1 MNKLVNNDVL
11 SPIPRACVFINSSD
25 PLYPNQVINC
35 GNNPCF
41 KPPFPPIINPRDLVA
56 KQPTGGRTLARAPN
70 AFIIYRKLCVE
81 TARSYGYYLPMTVIS
96 SMASQSWEEE
106 SLAVKA
112 EYKRIAQEATKH
124 YKEMYPKI
132 ERRKKRE
139 KWNLVSFQPKQ
150 QISQTQQDSSKS
162 TNKKIAKAP
171 LLKFKT
177 SNPSKSSSSDQPQK
191 ATNSA
196 NNKSVSVEM
205 SSDEKY
211 VSSKADQ
218 SNNNEISPDKKM
230 IYPSPDLSL
239 DDYLNSKG
247 IEQFGPIERI
257 TSEQTI
263 NANSRFSL
271 EYPSPD
277 LSSGGY
283 FDIGSLD
290 VTDIYDEEI
299 SKWNNM
305 SQNEI
310 ISENTFT
317 SIYQEEINKNAIGV
331 TEGTDR
337 IESSGYNASKVFNL
351 SDNLSISFSAI
362 MGPDSY
368 F

>member
-1 MNKLVNNDVL
+1 MNKLVDNEISHVL

-56 KQPTGGRTLARAPN
+56 KQPSGGRILARAPN

-106 SLAVKA
+106 SSDVKA
-112 EYKRIAQEATKH
+112 EYKRIAQEATRY

-150 QISQTQQDSSKS
+150 QKSHSSK
-162 TNKKIAKAP
+162 TNNKKATEP
-171 LLKFKT
+171 LLKFKK
-177 SNPSKSSSSDQPQK
+177 SNPSKSSLPDQQQN
-191 ATNSA
+191 ATNSSI
-196 NNKSVSVEM
+196 NKSVSAEM
-205 SSDEKY
+205 SSDEKH
-211 VSSKADQ
+211 VSSKDDK
-218 SNNNEISPDKKM
+218 SNNNEISPDKKS

-239 DDYLNSKG
+239 DDYLNSQE
-247 IEQFGPIERI
+247 IEQFRSIEVI
-257 TSEQTI
+257 TPEGTI
-263 NANSRFSL
+263 NANSHFNL

-277 LSSGGY
+277 LSSGDY
-283 FDIGSLD
+283 FDVGNLD
-290 VTDIYDEEI
+290 TAEIYDEEI
-299 SKWNNM
+299 SKWNNI
-305 SQNEI
+305 SQNEVV
-310 ISENTFT
+310 SENTFT
-317 SIYQEEINKNAIGV
+317 SIYQEDINKNAFGV

-337 IESSGYNASKVFNL
+337 IESSDYNASKVFNL
-351 SDNLSISFSAI
+351 SDNLNISFSAI